1 MRSHFLHRA
10 RRWLTSVSTPC
21 KAHSPFY
28 HPTNQRAP
36 RLAHFGSIRR
46 TRSLHDPLVAKA
58 VELAPQVAAGDAAAS
73 SHLGELSVLRELD
86 SADGESSQSPSPLR
100 PPAAMMRAP
109 PPIACTAESP
119 KPLVRALPAAMSS
132 ARRGSALAAPAVAA
146 YVVRIRTGDGRGS
159 GTDAAVSIKIMARE
173 VPPVLCSSH

>member
-1 MRSHFLHRA
+1 L
-10 RRWLTSVSTPC
+10 
-21 KAHSPFY
+21 Y
-28 HPTNQRAP
+28 HPTNA
-36 RLAHFGSIRR
+36 RLASPVSDPPTRR
-46 TRSLHDPLVAKA
+46 LHDPLVAKA

-86 SADGESSQSPSPLR
+86 SADGESSQSPLQPFQ
-100 PPAAMMRAP
+100 PPAAMRLAP

-119 KPLVRALPAAMSS
+119 KPLERALPAAMSS
-132 ARRGSALAAPAVAA
+132 ALRRGSALALAPAAAA

-173 VPPVLCSSH
+173 VSAVPCSSY

>member
-1 MRSHFLHRA
+1 M
-10 RRWLTSVSTPC
+10 
-21 KAHSPFY
+21 Y
-28 HPTNQRAP
+28 HPTNA
-36 RLAHFGSIRR
+36 RLASPVSDPPTRR
-46 TRSLHDPLVAKA
+46 LHDPLVAKA

-86 SADGESSQSPSPLR
+86 SADGESSKSPSPLQ
-100 PPAAMMRAP
+100 PPAAMRLAP

-173 VPPVLCSSH
+173 VSAVPCSSY